1 MQRLYPETIY
11 PEQPVSKNQ
20 GRAETRD
27 LKPSNLILQRIHRS
41 DTVLSNKQI
50 IAFQGVN
57 AAHTDLACRKAYPG
71 LETLP
76 CHTFDE
82 VFEAVETSK
91 ATMGMIPIENSQ
103 AGRVAEIHNIWPGK
117 EVFIVAE
124 HFQAISHHLFAPQ
137 GSELKKVT
145 DVYSHPQ
152 ALMQCRHSLK
162 KLGVNIHNYM
172 DTALAAKDVAR
183 WNSPSKAA
191 LASGLA
197 GEIYGLENISP
208 NMEDSRDNTTVFVTI
223 SKIPANPETGKQPI
237 ITSLLFSVRN
247 IPAALYKAL
256 GGFATNAVNLIK
268 LESYIPVGVFPRTA
282 KFFITF
288 EGHTRDQNVQL
299 ALEELDFYCDNVD
312 ILGVYYAAPE
322 RFK

>member
-1 MQRLYPETIY
+1 MT
-11 PEQPVSKNQ
+11 
-20 GRAETRD
+20 
-27 LKPSNLILQRIHRS
+27 
-41 DTVLSNKQI
+41 NKQT
-50 IAFQGVN
+50 IAFQGVY

-71 LETLP
+71 LATLP

-82 VFEAVETSK
+82 VFDAVET
-91 ATMGMIPIENSQ
+91 ARADMGMIPIENSQ
-103 AGRVAEIHNIWPGK
+103 AGRVAEIHNLWPGK
-117 EVFIVAE
+117 KVSIVAE
-124 HFQAISHHLFAPQ
+124 YFQAISHHLFAPK
-137 GSELKKVT
+137 GSPLKKIT

-152 ALMQCRHSLK
+152 ALMQCRRSLK

-172 DTALAAKDVAR
+172 DTALAAKDIAR
-183 WNSPSKAA
+183 WNNPAKAA
-191 LASGLA
+191 LASELA

-208 NMEDSRDNTTVFVTI
+208 NMEDSCDNTTVFVTI
-223 SKIPANPETGKQPI
+223 SKKPANPEPRKQPV

-268 LESYIPVGVFPRTA
+268 LESYIPVGVSPRTA

-288 EGHTRDQNVQL
+288 EGHTHDQNVQL
-299 ALEELDFYCDNVD
+299 ALEELDFYCDNID

-322 RFK
+322 RYSIDARETV

>member
-1 MQRLYPETIY
+1 MT
-11 PEQPVSKNQ
+11 
-20 GRAETRD
+20 AA
-27 LKPSNLILQRIHRS
+27 LQK
-41 DTVLSNKQI
+41 T

-82 VFEAVETSK
+82 VFDAVESGR
-91 ATMGMIPIENSQ
+91 ADMGMIPIENSQ
-103 AGRVAEIHNIWPGK
+103 AGRVAEIHNLWPGK
-117 EVFIVAE
+117 QVFIVAE
-124 HFQAISHHLFAPQ
+124 HFQAIAHHLFVPTGA
-137 GSELKKVT
+137 GLDTVK

-162 KLGVNIHNYM
+162 KMAVNIHNYM
-172 DTALAAKDVAR
+172 DTALAARDVAD
-183 WNSPSKAA
+183 WNDPSKAA
-191 LASGLA
+191 LASELA
-197 GEIYGLENISP
+197 GEIYGLQNVQP
-208 NMEDSRDNTTVFVTI
+208 HMEDSRDNTTVFVTI
-223 SKIPANPETGKQPI
+223 ARQPADPDPEKQPV

-268 LESYIPVGVFPRTA
+268 LESYIPVGVSAQTA

-288 EGHTRDQNVQL
+288 EGHTRSRNVQL
-299 ALEELDFYCDNVD
+299 ALEELDFYCEQVTT
-312 ILGVYYAAPE
+312 LGEYYAAPE
-322 RFK
+322 RF

>member
-1 MQRLYPETIY
+1 M
-11 PEQPVSKNQ
+11 
-20 GRAETRD
+20 
-27 LKPSNLILQRIHRS
+27 SN
-41 DTVLSNKQI
+41 NQI

-76 CHTFDE
+76 CHTFDD
-82 VFEAVETSK
+82 VFEAVETSR
-91 ATMGMIPIENSQ
+91 AIMGMIPIENSQ

-117 EVFIVAE
+117 KVCIVAE

-137 GSELKKVT
+137 GSELKEVT

-152 ALMQCRHSLK
+152 ALMQCRSNLK
-162 KLGVNIHNYM
+162 KMGVSIHNFM

-183 WNSPSKAA
+183 WNNPSKAA
-191 LASGLA
+191 LASELA
-197 GEIYGLENISP
+197 GEIYGLENINP
-208 NMEDSRDNTTVFVTI
+208 NMEDSSDNTTVFVTI
-223 SKIPANPETGKQPI
+223 SKEPADPIPGEKPVIA
-237 ITSLLFSVRN
+237 SLLFSVRN

-256 GGFATNAVNLIK
+256 GGFATNTVNLIK
-268 LESYIPVGVFPRTA
+268 LESYIPVGVPPQTA

-288 EGHTRDQNVQL
+288 EGHPRDQNVQL